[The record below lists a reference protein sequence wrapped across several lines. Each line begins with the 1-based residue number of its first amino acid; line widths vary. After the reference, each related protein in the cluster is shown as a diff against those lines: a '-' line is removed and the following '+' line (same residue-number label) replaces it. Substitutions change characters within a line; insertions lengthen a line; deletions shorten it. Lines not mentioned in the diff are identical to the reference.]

1 MAWGQITGPI
11 AGSDPWVPDQPPTYN
26 PSTGGWDYHK
36 QVMPTYNINPIEGTG
51 GLEGTQ
57 WLSMPQGYNPWG
69 TGAFDAVAFPSM
81 MGGGLTEAQIR
92 NWGKMGFSPQ
102 ETLLMRAEYQSGMVN
117 ALKQQQLMGIYGRQT
132 DAAQGT
138 FGSREEQQ
146 AAEQAQRG
154 LGFQQRMLSMQD
166 QVPGMWDTAIGNYGQ
181 QASQQRQGLGQ
192 EYAKALGD
200 YTRRSQRE
208 SIGLQDAYGNL
219 QQGVLGGYGALGQ
232 DVQSAYGDVG
242 GGIRGGY
249 RGAGG
254 EALGA
259 YGGAGEAM
267 QGGYG
272 NVASVLG
279 AGYGELAS
287 GLGQGYQGMV
297 DSIGLEMDP
306 ETSSGLAR
314 IQEKFED
321 ERGRLTQQARASGL
335 VSSRDMN
342 LQSRLARDQQI
353 AEQDYMD
360 KLARR
365 REGIQLQG
373 LGVQQ
378 QVGMGRL
385 GASGQALMGGAAGY
399 GQARMGG
406 ADAYNRALM
415 AGEAGYGQ
423 AAMGG
428 AGAYGGALMAG
439 QAGYGQVGG
448 QALGQRGRDIGAMM
462 SGRLGLQTA
471 GLGALGGMRQAEL
484 AQRGGWVSPQVT
496 QQYGLMTDWGKSMG
510 DLGQEYAGYGQGR
523 FGQYLDTMYGQSGL
537 GNRYAGAVERMSGM
551 TPPDQSWFASA
562 AAQQVGTPKAESF
575 RR

>member
-1 MAWGQITGPI
+1 MGFIQGPLR
-11 AGSDPWVPDQPPTYN
+11 GSDPWVPSKGPTYI
-26 PSTGGWDYHK
+26 PGVGWQAHT
-36 QVMPTYNINPIEGTG
+36 QIMPEFNIGTLKG
-51 GLEGTQ
+51 EDSLAGTE
-57 WLSMPQGYNPWG
+57 WISMPQGFNPWG
-69 TGAFDAVAFPSM
+69 TGAFDAVGFPQF
-81 MGGGLTEAQIR
+81 MGGGLTATEKRYAQD
-92 NWGKMGFSPQ
+92 WGLENNEM
-102 ETLLMRAEYQSGMVN
+102 LLAKAEYQAGRVN
-117 ALKQQQLMGIYGRQT
+117 AMKQQQLMGIYGRQT

-138 FGSREEQQ
+138 FGMREGQQ

-154 LGFQQRMLSMQD
+154 QGLSQRMLSMQG
-166 QVPGMWDTAIGNYGQ
+166 QVPGMWGTAIGDYGQ

-249 RGAGG
+249 RGAG
-254 EALGA
+254 EDALGA

-448 QALGQRGRDIGAMM
+448 QALGQRGSDIGAMM
-462 SGRLGLQTA
+462 LGRLGLQTA

-496 QQYGLMTDWGKSMG
+496 QQYGLMTDWNKSMG
-510 DLGQEYAGYGQGR
+510 DLGQEYAGYGKGR
-523 FGQYLDTMYGQSGL
+523 FGQYLDTMYGQTGL
-537 GNRYAGAVERMSGM
+537 GGRYAGAVERMSGM
-551 TPPDQSWFASA
+551 TPPDQAWFAKA
-562 AAQQVGTPKAESF
+562 AAQQVGTPQADSF
-575 RR
+575 RRS